1 MKLPCLLWSLLLG
14 STSLIAQ
21 QQKQLTDSLI
31 NPLISLEEVSVSGLR
46 VNENQPLT
54 FSEVQTEALK
64 ERNLGQD
71 LPILLNFLPG
81 VVTTSDA
88 GAGIGYTGI
97 RVRGSDASRVNVTI
111 NGIPYNDSESQGT
124 FWVNLPDFTSSVDNI
139 QLNRGVGTS
148 TNGAGAFG
156 ASLNLITQ
164 GVSDLA
170 FAEIASSFGSFNTIK
185 NTVKF
190 STGLLNEHFE
200 LSGRVATI
208 ASDGYIDRASSDL
221 KSYFFQ
227 GLYKDKNTLIKALTF
242 GGSEITYQS
251 WYGIDSGTLAA
262 NRTYN
267 PAGEM
272 YDSNGVL
279 TGHYDNQVDD
289 YKQDHFQ
296 FHWTQ
301 QYNSS
306 WSSTIGLNYTYG
318 RGYYEEYND
327 LWATQNIT
335 FGDEVNFDYLQ
346 IAPLVIGGTTIDTT
360 ENISRKWLDNN
371 FYVGTFS
378 LNYDSNQINA
388 VFGGSYSS
396 YNGDHFGNLIWAQ
409 YASNA
414 APNHRFYE
422 NNADKKDFNLYTKV
436 TQQLGTAW
444 TVYADVQFRTIA
456 YNSLGTVKGPEPI
469 AIDDNL
475 SFFNPKAGITY
486 RASEASRLY
495 LSYAKAQRE
504 PNRSDYENGT
514 PKPES
519 LNDFEAGWRFKKE
532 KVQLQANLYYMD
544 YENQLVLTG
553 ALDAVGEPIRTNSGD
568 SYRFGLEIE
577 AAIQFAEQW
586 VWQPNLALS
595 SNKNKDFYF
604 KRDGQLQNLG
614 TTNISYSP
622 NVVGASNLVFAPS
635 TVFRV
640 ALLSKYVGEQFM
652 GNIDADLSK
661 LEAYFTND
669 INISYVWT
677 PNSWI
682 KEAQF
687 SLLVNNIFNALY
699 TSNGYFYTFDDDYS
713 VAGVVTTIE
722 GVGYYPQAGTNFLM
736 GATFR
741 F

>member
-1 MKLPCLLWSLLLG
+1 MKLPCLFWSLLLG

-251 WYGIDSGTLAA
+251 WYGIDSGTLAT

-327 LWATQNIT
+327 LWATHNIT

-346 IAPLVIGGTTIDTT
+346 ITPLVIGGTTIDTT

-378 LNYDSNQINA
+378 LNYDSNQTNA
-388 VFGGSYSS
+388 VFGGSYST

-436 TQQLGTAW
+436 TQRLGAAW

-456 YNSLGTVKGPEPI
+456 YNSIGTVKGPEPI

-504 PNRSDYENGT
+504 PNRSDYENGA

-519 LNDFEAGWRFKKE
+519 LNDFEAGWRFNKE

-586 VWQPNLALS
+586 IWQPNLALS

>member
-1 MKLPCLLWSLLLG
+1 MKINLTLWSLLLG
-14 STSLIAQ
+14 STALIAQ
-21 QQKQLTDSLI
+21 QQKQPTDSLI

-164 GVSDLA
+164 GVSDQA
-170 FAEIASSFGSFNTIK
+170 FAEIASSFGSFNTTK

-227 GLYKDKNTLIKALTF
+227 GLYKDQNTLIKALTF

-251 WYGIDSGTLAA
+251 WYGIDSATLAS

-279 TGHYDNQVDD
+279 TGHYDNQVDN

-306 WSSTIGLNYTYG
+306 WSSSIGLNYTYG

-327 LWATQNIT
+327 LWATQNIA
-335 FGDEVNFDYLQ
+335 FGDVVNFDYLQ
-346 IAPLVIGGTTIDTT
+346 ITPFVFDGTTVDTT
-360 ENISRKWLDNN
+360 ENISRKWLDND

-378 LNYDSNQINA
+378 VNYDSNQTQA
-388 VFGGSYSS
+388 VIGGSYSN
-396 YNGDHFGNLIWAQ
+396 YDGAHLGNLIWAQ
-409 YASNA
+409 YSSNA

-422 NNADKKDFNLYTKV
+422 SDADKKDFNLYAKV
-436 TQQLGTAW
+436 TQRLGTAW
-444 TVYADVQFRTIA
+444 TVYADIQYRIVA
-456 YNSLGTVKGPEPI
+456 YNSTGTVKGPEPI
-469 AIDDNL
+469 TIDNTL

-504 PNRSDYENGT
+504 PNRSDYENGI

-544 YENQLVLTG
+544 YKNQLVLTG
-553 ALDAVGEPIRTNSGD
+553 ALDAVGEPIRTNSGA

-614 TTNISYSP
+614 TTHISYSP
-622 NVVGASNLVFAPS
+622 AVVGASNLVYAPT

-640 ALLSKYVGEQFM
+640 ALLSKYVGEQYM

-661 LEAYFTND
+661 LDAYFTND
-669 INISYVWT
+669 INISYVWAA
-677 PNSWI
+677 NSWL

-687 SLLVNNIFNALY
+687 SLLVNNIFDEVY

-713 VAGVVTTIE
+713 VPDVVTTIE
-722 GVGYYPQAGTNFLM
+722 GVGYYPQAGTNFLL

>member
-1 MKLPCLLWSLLLG
+1 MKINPTLWSLLLG
-14 STSLIAQ
+14 STALIAQ
-21 QQKQLTDSLI
+21 QQKQPTDSLI

-164 GVSDLA
+164 GVSDQA

-208 ASDGYIDRASSDL
+208 ASGGYIDRASSDL

-227 GLYKDKNTLIKALTF
+227 GLYKDQNTLIKALTF

-251 WYGIDSGTLAA
+251 WYGIDSATLAS

-272 YDSNGVL
+272 YDSNGDL
-279 TGHYDNQVDD
+279 SGHYDNQVDN

-296 FHWTQ
+296 FHWTE

-306 WSSTIGLNYTYG
+306 WSSSIGLNYTYG
-318 RGYYEEYND
+318 RGYYGEYND
-327 LWATQNIT
+327 LWATQNIA

-346 IAPLVIGGTTIDTT
+346 ITPLVFGETTVDTT
-360 ENISRKWLDNN
+360 ENISRKWLDND

-378 LNYDSNQINA
+378 VNYDSNQTQA
-388 VFGGSYSS
+388 VFGGSYSK
-396 YNGDHFGNLIWAQ
+396 YDGAHFGNLIWAQ
-409 YASNA
+409 YSSNA

-422 NNADKKDFNLYTKV
+422 SDADKKDFNLYAKA
-436 TQQLGTAW
+436 TQRLGTAW
-444 TVYADVQFRTIA
+444 TVYADIQYRIVA
-456 YNSLGTVKGPEPI
+456 YNSTGTVKGPEPI
-469 AIDDNL
+469 AIDDTL

-544 YENQLVLTG
+544 YKNQLVLTG
-553 ALDAVGEPIRTNSGD
+553 ALDAVGEPIRTNSGA

-614 TTNISYSP
+614 TTHISYSP
-622 NVVGASNLVFAPS
+622 AVVGASNLVYAPT

-640 ALLSKYVGEQFM
+640 ALLSKYVGEQYM

-661 LEAYFTND
+661 LDAYFTND

-677 PNSWI
+677 ANSWL

-687 SLLVNNIFNALY
+687 SLLVNNIFDELY

-713 VAGVVTTIE
+713 VPDVVTTIE
-722 GVGYYPQAGTNFLM
+722 GVGYYPQAGTNFLL

>member
-346 IAPLVIGGTTIDTT
+346 ITPLVIGGTTIDTT

-687 SLLVNNIFNALY
+687 SLLVNNIFNTLY

>member
-553 ALDAVGEPIRTNSGD
+553 ALDAVGEPVRTNSGD

-586 VWQPNLALS
+586 VWQPNIALS

-687 SLLVNNIFNALY
+687 SLLVNNIFNTLY

>member
-1 MKLPCLLWSLLLG
+1 MKLPCILWSLLLG
-14 STSLIAQ
+14 TTSLIAQ
-21 QQKQLTDSLI
+21 QQQQLTDSLI

-111 NGIPYNDSESQGT
+111 NGIPFNDSESQGT

-164 GVSDLA
+164 GVSDQA
-170 FAEIASSFGSFNTIK
+170 FAEIASSLGSFNTFK
-185 NTVKF
+185 NTIKF
-190 STGLLNEHFE
+190 STGLLNERFE

-227 GLYKDKNTLIKALTF
+227 GLYKDQNTLIKALTF

-251 WYGIDSGTLAA
+251 WYGIDSGTLAT

-267 PAGEM
+267 KAGEM
-272 YDSNGVL
+272 YNSTGVL
-279 TGHYDNQVDD
+279 TGHYDNQVDN

-301 QYNSS
+301 QYNSF

-327 LWATQNIT
+327 LWATQNIA

-346 IAPLVIGGTTIDTT
+346 ITPLVSGGITIDTT

-378 LNYDSNQINA
+378 LNYDSNQTNA
-388 VFGGSYSS
+388 VFGGSYSI

-414 APNHRFYE
+414 APNHRFYK

-436 TQQLGTAW
+436 TQRLGTAW
-444 TVYADVQFRTIA
+444 TVYADVQYRTVA
-456 YNSLGTVKGPEPI
+456 YNSRGTVKGPEPI
-469 AIDDNL
+469 AIDDTL

-514 PKPES
+514 PKSES
-519 LNDFEAGWRFKKE
+519 LNDFEAGWRFKEE

-553 ALDAVGEPIRTNSGD
+553 ALDAVGEPIRTNSGA

-586 VWQPNLALS
+586 VWQPNLAVS

-604 KRDGQLQNLG
+604 KRDGLLQNLG

-622 NVVGASNLVFAPS
+622 SIVGASNLVYAPS
-635 TVFRV
+635 TVFRI
-640 ALLSKYVGEQFM
+640 ALLSKYVGEQYM

-661 LEAYFTND
+661 LEAYLTND

-687 SLLVNNIFNALY
+687 SLLVNNIFNELY
-699 TSNGYFYTFDDDYS
+699 TSNGFFYTFDDDYS
-713 VAGVVTTIE
+713 VSGVVTTIE

>member
-456 YNSLGTVKGPEPI
+456 YNSIGTVKGPEPI

-553 ALDAVGEPIRTNSGD
+553 ALDAVGEPVRTNSGD

-586 VWQPNLALS
+586 VWQPNIALS

>member
-456 YNSLGTVKGPEPI
+456 YNSIGTVKGPEPI

>member
-378 LNYDSNQINA
+378 LNYDSNQTSA

-456 YNSLGTVKGPEPI
+456 YNSIGTVKGPEPI

-682 KEAQF
+682 NEAQF

>member
-170 FAEIASSFGSFNTIK
+170 FAEIAGSFGSFNTIK

-200 LSGRVATI
+200 LSGRIATI

-227 GLYKDKNTLIKALTF
+227 GLYKDKNTLIKALAF

-251 WYGIDSGTLAA
+251 WYGIDSGTLAT

-346 IAPLVIGGTTIDTT
+346 ISPLVIGGTTIDTT

-378 LNYDSNQINA
+378 LNYDNNQTSA
-388 VFGGSYSS
+388 VFGGSHST

-436 TQQLGTAW
+436 TQRLGTAW

-456 YNSLGTVKGPEPI
+456 YNSIGTVKGPEPI

-495 LSYAKAQRE
+495 ISYAKAQRE

-604 KRDGQLQNLG
+604 KRDGLLQNLG

>member
-1 MKLPCLLWSLLLG
+1 MKLHCILWSLLLG

-21 QQKQLTDSLI
+21 QQKQLADSLI
-31 NPLISLEEVSVSGLR
+31 NSLISLEEVSVSGLR
-46 VNENQPLT
+46 VNENQPFT

-111 NGIPYNDSESQGT
+111 NGIPFNDSESQGT

-164 GVSDLA
+164 GVSDEA
-170 FAEIASSFGSFNTIK
+170 FAEIASSFGSFNTFK

-190 STGLLNEHFE
+190 STGLLNERFE

-227 GLYKDKNTLIKALTF
+227 GLYKDQNTLIKALTF

-251 WYGIDSGTLAA
+251 WYGIDSGTLAT

-267 PAGEM
+267 KAGEM
-272 YDSNGVL
+272 YNSTGVL
-279 TGHYDNQVDD
+279 TGHYDNQVDN

-301 QYNSS
+301 QYNSF

-327 LWATQNIT
+327 LWATQNIA

-346 IAPLVIGGTTIDTT
+346 ITPLVSGGITIDTT

-378 LNYDSNQINA
+378 LNYDSNQTNA
-388 VFGGSYSS
+388 VFGGSYSI

-422 NNADKKDFNLYTKV
+422 SNADKKDFNLYSKV
-436 TQQLGTAW
+436 TQRLGTAW
-444 TVYADVQFRTIA
+444 TVYADVQYRTVA
-456 YNSLGTVKGPEPI
+456 YNSRGTVKGPEPI
-469 AIDDNL
+469 AIDDTL

-514 PKPES
+514 PKSES
-519 LNDFEAGWRFKKE
+519 LNDFEAGWRFKEE

-553 ALDAVGEPIRTNSGD
+553 ALDAVGEPIRTNSGA

-586 VWQPNLALS
+586 VWQPNLAVS

-604 KRDGQLQNLG
+604 KRDGLLQNLG

-622 NVVGASNLVFAPS
+622 SIVGASNLVYAPS
-635 TVFRV
+635 TVFRI
-640 ALLSKYVGEQFM
+640 ALLSKYVGEQYM

-661 LEAYFTND
+661 LEAYLTND

-687 SLLVNNIFNALY
+687 SLLVNNIFNELY
-699 TSNGYFYTFDDDYS
+699 TSNGFFYTFDDDYS

-722 GVGYYPQAGTNFLM
+722 GVGYYPQAGTNFLL

>member
-595 SNKNKDFYF
+595 YNKNKDFYF

>member
-346 IAPLVIGGTTIDTT
+346 ITPLVIGGTTIDTT

-553 ALDAVGEPIRTNSGD
+553 ALDAVGEPVRTNSGD

>member
-1 MKLPCLLWSLLLG
+1 MKLHCILWSLLLG

-21 QQKQLTDSLI
+21 QQKQLADSLI
-31 NPLISLEEVSVSGLR
+31 NSLISLEEVSVSGLR
-46 VNENQPLT
+46 VNENQPFT

-111 NGIPYNDSESQGT
+111 NGIPFNDSESQGT

-164 GVSDLA
+164 GVSDQA
-170 FAEIASSFGSFNTIK
+170 FAEIASSFGSFNTFK

-251 WYGIDSGTLAA
+251 WYGIDSGTLAT

-272 YDSNGVL
+272 YDTNGVL
-279 TGHYDNQVDD
+279 TGHYDNQVDN

-346 IAPLVIGGTTIDTT
+346 ITPLVIGGTTIDTT

-378 LNYDSNQINA
+378 LNYDSNQTNA
-388 VFGGSYSS
+388 VFGGSYSI

-422 NNADKKDFNLYTKV
+422 SNADKKDFNLYSKV
-436 TQQLGTAW
+436 TQRLGTAW

-456 YNSLGTVKGPEPI
+456 YNSLGTVKGPELI
-469 AIDDNL
+469 AIDDTL

-514 PKPES
+514 PKSES
-519 LNDFEAGWRFKKE
+519 LNDFEAGWRFKEE

-544 YENQLVLTG
+544 YKNQLVLTG
-553 ALDAVGEPIRTNSGD
+553 ALDAVGEPIRTNSGT

-586 VWQPNLALS
+586 VWQPNLAVS

-604 KRDGQLQNLG
+604 KRDGLLQNLG

-622 NVVGASNLVFAPS
+622 SIVGASNLVYAPS
-635 TVFRV
+635 TVFRI
-640 ALLSKYVGEQFM
+640 ALLSKYVGEQYM

-661 LEAYFTND
+661 LEAYLTND

-687 SLLVNNIFNALY
+687 SLLVNNIFNELY
-699 TSNGYFYTFDDDYS
+699 TSNGFFYTFDDDYS

-722 GVGYYPQAGTNFLM
+722 GVGYYPQAGTNFLL